1 MAGKRPLGGRP
12 FATPY
17 NNIRGQIL
25 FWVRA
30 VPGLSLAI
38 PLDVILRRDSELLS
52 SDYVALNSM

>member
-1 MAGKRPLGGRP
+1 MKE
-12 FATPY
+12 
-17 NNIRGQIL
+17 QIY
-25 FWVRA
+25 FGVRA